1 MKIGKGMVAGLGIAS
16 LLIALPAGAQSSS
29 SPGSSGSSGSMGS
42 SGSTSDTS
50 KDKSSAGST
59 GSSSDTS
66 GSMGSSALG
75 GTASAGAAGQ
85 HEITGKVEKLDRTKK
100 ELSLRLKVSDD
111 TQVMKDGQRASLSDI
126 KEGDQVRA
134 SFTGSGDTLQ
144 VQRID
149 VMSSAKGG
157 AVSPGAP
164 SGAPSSTPGGSTG
177 GAPGG
182 SSQQQGGSSGRGY

>member
-29 SPGSSGSSGSMGS
+29 SGSSGSSGSMGS
-42 SGSTSDTS
+42 SGSSSDTS
-50 KDKSSAGST
+50 KDKSSAGSA

-66 GSMGSSALG
+66 GSMGSSGSSAMG
-75 GTASAGAAGQ
+75 GTASAAGQ

-157 AVSPGAP
+157 ALSPGAP
-164 SGAPSSTPGGSTG
+164 SSAPSGGPSSTPGGST
-177 GAPGG
+177 PGG
-182 SSQQQGGSSGRGY
+182 SQQPGGSSGRGY

>member
-29 SPGSSGSSGSMGS
+29 SGSSGSSGSMGS

-50 KDKSSAGST
+50 KDKSSAGSA

-66 GSMGSSALG
+66 GSSGSSAMG
-75 GTASAGAAGQ
+75 GTASAGAASQ

-149 VMSSAKGG
+149 VVSSAKGG
-157 AVSPGAP
+157 ALSPGAP
-164 SGAPSSTPGGSTG
+164 SSAPSGGPSSTPGGST
-177 GAPGG
+177 PGG
-182 SSQQQGGSSGRGY
+182 SQQPGGSSGRGY